1 VRVRGDLLGDP
12 EQDRRAQPLIRTRPY
27 PILRR
32 AAAAVI
38 VGVLC
43 VVAVA
48 CDART
53 PADSQVDPASDVGPS
68 PSPTLRSKLEPYA
81 YGRPAPPATPT
92 VIDGVYSM
100 FVSFEEAGGKAI
112 SCRRCAPY
120 RLDPGEATLIFDRG
134 RFYVSL
140 VPVATKRR
148 CRQCKGIPAFEATGH
163 FDVSGT
169 QLVLYNDA
177 SCTHGI
183 GTYRWSIRSNS
194 LDLQPT
200 KDGCFTGLRSRFLSA
215 SAWTQE
221 T

>member
-1 VRVRGDLLGDP
+1 MRVRVHFLGDP
-12 EQDRRAQPLIRTRPY
+12 KQVRRAQPLIGTRRY

-32 AAAAVI
+32 AAVAFTVGALSLAAM
-38 VGVLC
+38 
-43 VVAVA
+43 A

-53 PADSQVDPASDVGPS
+53 PADSHVDPASEVRPS
-68 PSPTLRSKLEPYA
+68 PSPTPRSELEPYP

-100 FVSFEEAGGKAI
+100 FVTIEEAGGKAI

-120 RLDPGEATLIFDRG
+120 RLDPGDATLIFDRG

-140 VPVATKRR
+140 VPTTTKRR
-148 CRQCKGIPAFEATGH
+148 CAQCKNIPAFEATGH
-163 FDVSGT
+163 FDVSGDR
-169 QLVLYNDA
+169 LVLYNDA

-194 LDLQPT
+194 LVLHPT